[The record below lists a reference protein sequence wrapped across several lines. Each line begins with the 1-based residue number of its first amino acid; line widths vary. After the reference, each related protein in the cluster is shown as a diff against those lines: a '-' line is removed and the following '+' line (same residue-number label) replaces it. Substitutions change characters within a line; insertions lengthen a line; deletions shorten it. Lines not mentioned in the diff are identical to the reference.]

1 MVKYFNCNSIK
12 YLQWLCFLSLNF
24 ADVKV
29 TNWHFMLVLILGYWT
44 VSKCLEKYCL
54 QLWTF
59 LHMSLKCIV
68 FLNVIKYIILSD
80 CFVICVGSSLL
91 SKQQMWHWHPIR
103 DPHTQFSQIK
113 SWYILFYTLS
123 SSVVT
128 FNIFSSNWFL
138 FFKKSVGDKLQPLI
152 VTNSY
157 KLMGQWFSANH

>member
-12 YLQWLCFLSLNF
+12 YLQWLVFFHLILQMWKSLTDF
-24 ADVKV
+24 
-29 TNWHFMLVLILGYWT
+29 FMLVLILGYWT

-68 FLNVIKYIILSD
+68 FLYVIKYIIVND

-91 SKQQMWHWHPIR
+91 SKQWMWHWCPIR

-113 SWYILFYTLS
+113 SWYILFYTHS

-138 FFKKSVGDKLQPLI
+138 FFKKSVGDKLQSLI
-152 VTNSY
+152 VTKVTN
-157 KLMGQWFSANH
+157 

>member
-1 MVKYFNCNSIK
+1 M
-12 YLQWLCFLSLNF
+12 
-24 ADVKV
+24 KV
-29 TNWHFMLVLILGYWT
+29 TNWLFIYVSILGLMNCNQ
-44 VSKCLEKYCL
+44 VNGKYCL

-59 LHMSLKCIV
+59 LWMSLKCIV
-68 FLNVIKYIILSD
+68 FLNVIKYIIVND

-91 SKQQMWHWHPIR
+91 SKRRMWHWHPIR

-138 FFKKSVGDKLQPLI
+138 FYKKSVGGKFQPLI
-152 VTNSY
+152 VTKCC